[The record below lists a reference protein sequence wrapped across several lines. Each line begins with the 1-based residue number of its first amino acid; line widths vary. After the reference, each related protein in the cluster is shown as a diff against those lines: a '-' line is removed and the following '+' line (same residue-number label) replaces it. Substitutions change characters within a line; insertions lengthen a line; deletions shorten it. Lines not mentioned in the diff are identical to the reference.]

1 MSKISRVHTLL
12 LAGLVA
18 GSVSCRHT
26 VSYKPSN
33 EGRVITHKFDGN
45 LRVVKFADAA
55 PKHPSINLNSGKEHW
70 KTNAQDV
77 YKNKEYAGAISRMI
91 ARDLAGTG
99 MFSHVLGPD
108 DRTPHTD
115 FVLMGTVWDYSGVGR
130 WKKIPENAVIFSS
143 VLANLPGALIAA
155 AATSGIK
162 TEVVTN
168 VILTDVRIL
177 HLATGK
183 VLWTCPPL
191 RAGGEE
197 TVRWS
202 KANPDQLAKRVDKR
216 LQEVV
221 TDLVNRL
228 QRAAPAGL
236 RR

>member
-1 MSKISRVHTLL
+1 MFKVPALL
-12 LAGLVA
+12 LVGLVM

-33 EGRVITHKFDGN
+33 EGRTITHKFDGN

-55 PKHPSINLNSGKEHW
+55 PKYPSINLISDGENW
-70 KTNAQDV
+70 KTNAPEV
-77 YKNKEYAGAISRMI
+77 YRNKEYAGAISRMI

-108 DRTPHTD
+108 DRTPQTD
-115 FVLMGTVWDYSGVGR
+115 FLLMGTIWDYSAVGR

-155 AATSGIK
+155 AATAGVK
-162 TEVVTN
+162 TEVVTS

-177 HLATGK
+177 DLATGK

-202 KANPDQLAKRVDKR
+202 KANPDQLAKRADER

-221 TDLVNRL
+221 TELVNRL
-228 QRAAPAGL
+228 QREAPAGL